1 MVSVFLPFIYIWEVK
16 MKLFEVTDAYINYM
30 KQWFYKTMMDN
41 KENFRRH
48 SRKYLGIVLE
58 INGYKYFA
66 PLSSPKPSD
75 YLEDGSIRKSSS
87 IILRMVKDYNTF
99 PQLLGTIKLNN
110 MLPVPE
116 SEIHLYDL
124 ENEVDIKYKNLVID
138 ELEWVQHN
146 TSKILEG
153 AKRIYNSKI
162 NDATSRNE
170 KNAKFLDSIMPFKD
184 AEEKCNLFK

>member
-1 MVSVFLPFIYIWEVK
+1 

-58 INGYKYFA
+58 INDYKYFA

-87 IILRMVKDYNTF
+87 VILRMVKDYNTF
-99 PQLLGTIKLNN
+99 PQLLGTIKLNKLMN
-110 MLPVPE
+110 WNGFN
-116 SEIHLYDL
+116 I
-124 ENEVDIKYKNLVID
+124 
-138 ELEWVQHN
+138 
-146 TSKILEG
+146 ILL
-153 AKRIYNSKI
+153 
-162 NDATSRNE
+162 
-170 KNAKFLDSIMPFKD
+170 KF
-184 AEEKCNLFK
+184 